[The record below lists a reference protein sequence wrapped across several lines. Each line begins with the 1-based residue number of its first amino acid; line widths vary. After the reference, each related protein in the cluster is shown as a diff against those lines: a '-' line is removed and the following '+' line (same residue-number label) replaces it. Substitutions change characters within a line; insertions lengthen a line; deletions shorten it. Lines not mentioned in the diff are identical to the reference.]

1 MALSTLRRMVSRWVR
16 RERMRVAMVSI
27 YGVLDRYFMNNPR
40 VAVHAN
46 MFMYYVQGD
55 PKRNVCPDAFV
66 AMGVPNEPDRR
77 SYKVWKEGKAPD
89 VVFEVTSRKT
99 RKQDLTK
106 KFEIYRDVLRVREY
120 FLFDPFEEYLDPS
133 LQGYRLVAGSYEP
146 IPMIKGGMPSEVL
159 GLELQRDGENLRFFN
174 PETGKLLP
182 SMHELAREVDL
193 VRREAEVAR
202 REAEVARR
210 RRKWQGSRRKLPG
223 SRLRN
228 MSSVCSEKSK
238 SCVGDCPRSK
248 NEARRSRSLAWN
260 CTGCEDALPRRH
272 SQVGRCWRCGTGL
285 DGCDRFYGHEKSRET
300 NFCPPRP
307 NAWKGLRLTPHD
319 APAGEQGRRNVR
331 LLGDTEQLVDGRG
344 LPARRKSARRHAD
357 GRDEVRVRRGRAAC
371 RAAVTRERR
380 PGLRVEGP
388 HVEAVGDVV
397 DGGQAQ
403 DPADVRHGQA
413 EGRALGRIDGELAHE
428 LDPWA

>member
-1 MALSTLRRMVSRWVR
+1 MDGTADIGPESPPYPAIGACLMSVPVSTRTSRKPNLDL
-16 RERMRVAMVSI
+16 EDGIEYPSSHGKPIGETGIHARVALMNI
-27 YGVLDRYFMNNPR
+27 YGVLYLYFMHNPK
-40 VAVHAN
+40 VAVHAD
-46 MFMYYVQGD
+46 MFVYYVQGD

-106 KFEIYRDVLRVREY
+106 KFEIYRDVLRVREH

-133 LQGYRLVAGSYEP
+133 LQGYRLVAGSHEP

-210 RRKWQGSRRKLPG
+210 EAEVARLKEEVARLKAEEHVQRLQREVEELRRRLP
-223 SRLRN
+223 
-228 MSSVCSEKSK
+228 
-238 SCVGDCPRSK
+238 
-248 NEARRSRSLAWN
+248 
-260 CTGCEDALPRRH
+260 
-272 SQVGRCWRCGTGL
+272 
-285 DGCDRFYGHEKSRET
+285 
-300 NFCPPRP
+300 
-307 NAWKGLRLTPHD
+307 
-319 APAGEQGRRNVR
+319 
-331 LLGDTEQLVDGRG
+331 
-344 LPARRKSARRHAD
+344 
-357 GRDEVRVRRGRAAC
+357 EV
-371 RAAVTRERR
+371 E
-380 PGLRVEGP
+380 E
-388 HVEAVGDVV
+388 
-397 DGGQAQ
+397 
-403 DPADVRHGQA
+403 
-413 EGRALGRIDGELAHE
+413 
-428 LDPWA
+428 

>member
-1 MALSTLRRMVSRWVR
+1 MSVPVSTKTSRKPNLDL
-16 RERMRVAMVSI
+16 EDGIEYPSSDGKPMGETGTHARVALVSI

-66 AMGVPNEPDRR
+66 ARVCRMSPTDGPTRSGRR
-77 SYKVWKEGKAPD
+77 GKGPTWC
-89 VVFEVTSRKT
+89 FEVTSRKT

-159 GLELQRDGENLRFFN
+159 GRALVGD
-174 PETGKLLP
+174 
-182 SMHELAREVDL
+182 VDS
-193 VRREAEVAR
+193 VIPIPRRHPRGA
-202 REAEVARR
+202 
-210 RRKWQGSRRKLPG
+210 WPG
-223 SRLRN
+223 SRTATETDGSTSGPSLWT
-228 MSSVCSEKSK
+228 
-238 SCVGDCPRSK
+238 DCPG
-248 NEARRSRSLAWN
+248 RRAS
-260 CTGCEDALPRRH
+260 CPMT
-272 SQVGRCWRCGTGL
+272 TGL
-285 DGCDRFYGHEKSRET
+285 DGCDRFSGHEKSRET

-319 APAGEQGRRNVR
+319 APAEEQGRRNVR

-344 LPARRKSARRHAD
+344 LPARRKALTT
-357 GRDEVRVRRGRAAC
+357 C
-371 RAAVTRERR
+371 R
-380 PGLRVEGP
+380 
-388 HVEAVGDVV
+388 
-397 DGGQAQ
+397 
-403 DPADVRHGQA
+403 
-413 EGRALGRIDGELAHE
+413 
-428 LDPWA
+428 WS

>member
-1 MALSTLRRMVSRWVR
+1 
-16 RERMRVAMVSI
+16 MVSI

-210 RRKWQGSRRKLPG
+210 EAEVA
-223 SRLRN
+223 RLKAERTK
-228 MSSVCSEKSK
+228 SSVCSEKSK

-248 NEARRSRSLAWN
+248 NEVRRSRSLAWN
-260 CTGCEDALPRRH
+260 CTGCEDALPPRH
-272 SQVGRCWRCGTGL
+272 SQVGRC
-285 DGCDRFYGHEKSRET
+285 
-300 NFCPPRP
+300 
-307 NAWKGLRLTPHD
+307 
-319 APAGEQGRRNVR
+319 
-331 LLGDTEQLVDGRG
+331 
-344 LPARRKSARRHAD
+344 
-357 GRDEVRVRRGRAAC
+357 
-371 RAAVTRERR
+371 
-380 PGLRVEGP
+380 
-388 HVEAVGDVV
+388 
-397 DGGQAQ
+397 
-403 DPADVRHGQA
+403 
-413 EGRALGRIDGELAHE
+413 
-428 LDPWA
+428 

>member
-1 MALSTLRRMVSRWVR
+1 MSVPVSTKTSRKPNLDL
-16 RERMRVAMVSI
+16 EDGIEYPSSDGKPMGETGTHARVAMVSI

-77 SYKVWKEGKAPD
+77 SYKVWKEGKGPD

-210 RRKWQGSRRKLPG
+210 EAEVAAQGG
-223 SRLRN
+223 S
-228 MSSVCSEKSK
+228 
-238 SCVGDCPRSK
+238 CP
-248 NEARRSRSLAWN
+248 A
-260 CTGCEDALPRRH
+260 
-272 SQVGRCWRCGTGL
+272 Q
-285 DGCDRFYGHEKSRET
+285 
-300 NFCPPRP
+300 
-307 NAWKGLRLTPHD
+307 
-319 APAGEQGRRNVR
+319 GEQEVQRLQREVEELRRR
-331 LLGDTEQLVDGRG
+331 LPE
-344 LPARRKSARRHAD
+344 
-357 GRDEVRVRRGRAAC
+357 
-371 RAAVTRERR
+371 
-380 PGLRVEGP
+380 
-388 HVEAVGDVV
+388 VEA
-397 DGGQAQ
+397 
-403 DPADVRHGQA
+403 
-413 EGRALGRIDGELAHE
+413 
-428 LDPWA
+428 